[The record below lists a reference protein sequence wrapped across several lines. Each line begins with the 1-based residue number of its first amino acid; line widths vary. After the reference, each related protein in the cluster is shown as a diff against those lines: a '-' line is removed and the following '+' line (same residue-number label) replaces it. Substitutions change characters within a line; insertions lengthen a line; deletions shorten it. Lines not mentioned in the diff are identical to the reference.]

1 MEKTEETVI
10 PFETVRVPDG
20 DKPKGF
26 EQTISDGVD
35 GKRTVTY
42 SENGQ
47 VLSDR
52 TKHPKNKVVYYGTKE
67 EGEKTDSLSSGTASD
82 ATQGNSTQTV
92 STPERPQ
99 EESEKQ
105 PPENDESDKDSFVPA
120 ETYKSN
126 QSQGRLSQLGG
137 KLKEMFNVNVQALKK
152 AALEAGRLLV
162 FAIPGI
168 LITVL
173 TENPELG
180 GSLGATILL
189 VLKSID
195 RGIHED
201 KTTPSTGILP
211 F

>member
-1 MEKTEETVI
+1 MEKTEVTKI
-10 PFETVRVPDG
+10 PFETVRVPNG
-20 DKPKGF
+20 DKPEGY
-26 EQTISDGVD
+26 EEVISDGVD
-35 GKRTVTY
+35 GTRTVVTVD
-42 SENGQ
+42 GH
-47 VLSDR
+47 VTSDR
-52 TKHPKNKVVYYGTKE
+52 TIAPRNQVVYYGTKA
-67 EGEKTDSLSSGTASD
+67 EGDSQDSISSGNASD
-82 ATQGNSTQTV
+82 PVVNNSRQSV
-92 STPERPQ
+92 STPEAPQ
-99 EESEKQ
+99 EKSEKQ

-126 QSQGRLSQLGG
+126 QTQGRLSQLGG
-137 KLKEMFNVNVQALKK
+137 KLKEMFNVNVEALKK

>member
-1 MEKTEETVI
+1 MSKTEETVI

-26 EQTISDGVD
+26 EQVISDGVD

-42 SENGQ
+42 SDDGQ
-47 VLSDR
+47 ILSDR
-52 TKHPKNKVVYYGTKE
+52 TKHPKNEVVYFGTKE
-67 EGEKTDSLSSGTASD
+67 EDEQTDSLSTGTASD
-82 ATQGNSTQTV
+82 SVVGNSTENV

-99 EESEKQ
+99 EETKKDS
-105 PPENDESDKDSFVPA
+105 PENDESDKDSFVPA
-120 ETYKSN
+120 KTYKSN
-126 QSQGRLSQLGG
+126 QTQRGFLNIGAFSSM
-137 KLKEMFNVNVQALKK
+137 KMDTLKK

-162 FAIPGI
+162 LAIPGI

-173 TENPELG
+173 TDNPELG

-189 VLKSID
+189 VLKSLD

-201 KTTPSTGILP
+201 KSTASTGILP

>member
-1 MEKTEETVI
+1 MEETKVEKI
-10 PFETVRVPDG
+10 PFQTVRVPNG
-20 DKPKGF
+20 DKPEGY
-26 EQTISDGVD
+26 EEVVSDGVD
-35 GKRTVTY
+35 GTRTIVTV
-42 SENGQ
+42 NGH
-47 VLSDR
+47 VTSDR
-52 TKHPKNKVVYYGTKE
+52 TVAPRNEVVYYGTKQ
-67 EGEKTDSLSSGTASD
+67 EGEDEDSISSGD
-82 ATQGNSTQTV
+82 AADPVVHNTTETV

-105 PPENDESDKDSFVPA
+105 TPENDESDKDSFVPA

-173 TENPELG
+173 TENPEVG

-189 VLKSID
+189 ILKSID

-201 KTTPSTGILP
+201 KTSPSTGILP